1 MPQTGDTPR
10 RVLVVGASGGERV
23 IAAARRVPPDGL
35 MICIDG
41 DRQAAAEAVE
51 TFAREGLGGRV
62 SVITGDPALF
72 VRKVAGPFDL
82 ILTAGGCGGR
92 LADQLRARLAPA
104 GRILDL

>member
-23 IAAARRVPPDGL
+23 LAAAHRLPPGGL

-41 DRQAAAEAVE
+41 NRRAAGDAVA
-51 TFAREGLGGRV
+51 TFAREGLAGRV

-82 ILTAGGCGGR
+82 ILTAGGEGGR